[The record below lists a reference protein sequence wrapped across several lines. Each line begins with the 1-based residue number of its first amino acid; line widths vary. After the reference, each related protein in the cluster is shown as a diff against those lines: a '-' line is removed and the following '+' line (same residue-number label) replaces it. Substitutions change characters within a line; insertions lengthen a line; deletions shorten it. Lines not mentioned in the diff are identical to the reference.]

1 MRKQYKAPFTVSAEL
16 HAASL
21 LAASPMTDLNV
32 YADSD
37 DDLSPEDALVKQSSF
52 NDADDGEWMW

>member
-21 LAASPMTDLNV
+21 LAASPLTDLNV

-37 DDLSPEDALVKQSSF
+37 DDLSPEDALVKQSSLD
-52 NDADDGEWMW
+52 NPDGDEWTW